1 MMYFYIISTRLSFI
15 LAIFALISSSGCIS
29 SGGNTVSSQKSFT
42 GYSPYS
48 NTITNDTTPFTTTA
62 TLHSIIVADIDDT
75 GIGADRDVAAMQKLT
90 DTIRRTTSL
99 SGQDIVIT
107 AGRGKSQQIQNT
119 LNSLSVGPDDVVL
132 FYYSGH
138 GANPGGGDRWPTLGV
153 EGQYGGNLL
162 KLSSVKDILA
172 AKSPRL
178 LIAIADACNKIE
190 LGIVSLGRQEAEQ
203 AAGFRKLFLG
213 YEGYII
219 ASSSVPD
226 QYSFGDSD
234 RGGFFTNQLLE
245 VLNEVQ
251 ASSNPDWETVKAAA
265 TKEIVVN
272 FPGQKTQSPQMKVNV
287 TQITERKPDIIPY
300 DDTWNRS
307 QYDDPPNRSQ
317 SHYPRCADARYT
329 REGNQDCCLD
339 DNGRKQCFND

>member
-1 MMYFYIISTRLSFI
+1 MYFHITFTRLLFI
-15 LAIFALISSSGCIS
+15 LAAFTLISSSSCVS
-29 SGGNTVSSQKSFT
+29 SGGNQNVNTV
-42 GYSPYS
+42 
-48 NTITNDTTPFTTTA
+48 TNDNYPITTTA
-62 TLHSIIVADIDDT
+62 TLHSIIVADINDT
-75 GIGADRDVAAMQKLT
+75 GIGADRDVAAMQELT
-90 DTIRRTTSL
+90 ATIRRTTSL

-138 GANPGGGDRWPTLGV
+138 GANPGGDDRWPTLGV

-172 AKSPRL
+172 ARNPRL

-190 LGIVSLGRQEAEQ
+190 PGIVSLGRQEADQ
-203 AAGFRKLFLG
+203 PSGFRKLFLG

-287 TQITERKPDIIPY
+287 TQITKRRPDIIP
-300 DDTWNRS
+300 DN
-307 QYDDPPNRSQ
+307 DPPERGG
-317 SHYPRCADARYT
+317 SHYPRCADAKYK
-329 REGNQDCCLD
+329 REGNRNCCLD
-339 DNGRKQCFND
+339 DSGSKQCFND